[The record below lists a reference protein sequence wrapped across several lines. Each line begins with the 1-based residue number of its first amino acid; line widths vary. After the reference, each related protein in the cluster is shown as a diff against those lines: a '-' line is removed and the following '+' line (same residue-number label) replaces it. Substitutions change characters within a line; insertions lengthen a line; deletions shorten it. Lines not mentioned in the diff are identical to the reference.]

1 MPMTSFL
8 STIPDKMIDNII
20 STILRQII
28 QPIGD
33 QSTLAHTTFTSNDK
47 MRVISS
53 QEIVQYL
60 KVTFYL
66 AGILY
71 VWLVFGGYA
80 IVKLLF

>member
-60 KVTFYL
+60 KVTLFWNINTTMITQKSL
-66 AGILY
+66 LDKP
-71 VWLVFGGYA
+71 VF
-80 IVKLLF
+80 F